1 MNPRYVDFMKNFITR
16 RENDIGNY
24 CLGGNMRENNE
35 GLFIKG
41 IFEDLQR
48 IEKAREEGKTEI
60 PCSCGGTIKIKESF
74 ASCDKC
80 DFVIIC

>member
-16 RENDIGNY
+16 
-24 CLGGNMRENNE
+24 RENNE

-60 PCSCGGTIKIKESF
+60 SCSCGGTIKIKESF
-74 ASCDKC
+74 TSCDKC
-80 DFVIIC
+80 DFVIMC

>member
-16 RENDIGNY
+16 
-24 CLGGNMRENNE
+24 RENNE

-48 IEKAREEGKTEI
+48 IERAREEGKTEI
-60 PCSCGGTIKIKESF
+60 PCSCGGIIKINENF
-74 ASCDKC
+74 ATCDKC
-80 DFVIIC
+80 DYEI